1 MKLKFILFASA
12 IAPFVTL
19 PQIGVAADRQSEIVV
34 AQQQPADAG
43 RKDDKR
49 QRPEA
54 KKPAEKK
61 QPTNAAERKPA
72 GNKAAKPAAQN
83 PKPAAPDAKP
93 AAQNARPAARQ
104 PAANRKN
111 DNDKGRK
118 PAAQNIK
125 PAAQPEKPAD
135 RRPADRSKQ
144 PATAQP
150 AQPQQ
155 KPAAPQKPQPA
166 EEKNVRGRPGAPDQQ
181 RQGAQDRP
189 RQGADAQ
196 RNRRIEDLRSER
208 KETREGNR
216 TVIRERSRT
225 IIKESGRTIIRH
237 DEVERFR
244 RGGGT
249 VQVTKRG
256 TETVNTIVRPGGV
269 RIVDVVD
276 TNGRL
281 VRRSRWEN
289 GREVILINNNY
300 GPPRPGFSFIV
311 ALPPPVIRIPREHYI
326 VEADRADRALLYATL
341 IAPPVDRIERPY
353 TLEEIRYSPTVRE
366 RMPRIDLDT
375 VTFDTGS
382 WELTPDQARLL
393 EPIAE
398 AMKQAIQHNPNEIY
412 LIEGHTDAVGSEDDN
427 LSLSDRRAEAV
438 AEVLSESFGIPP
450 ENLTTQGYG
459 EQNLK
464 VPVQGPERRNRRV
477 TVRRI
482 TPLLSGKN

>member
-1 MKLKFILFASA
+1 MKLKFILLAGA
-12 IAPFVTL
+12 IAPFVTV
-19 PQIGVAADRQSEIVV
+19 PQIGVAAERQSDIVV
-34 AQQQPADAG
+34 AQQQPADAK
-43 RKDDKR
+43 RDDEKR
-49 QRPEA
+49 QRPDA
-54 KKPAEKK
+54 KK
-61 QPTNAAERKPA
+61 QPEKRQPANAERKPQEKE
-72 GNKAAKPAAQN
+72 KAAKPAAQ
-83 PKPAAPDAKP
+83 DAKP
-93 AAQNARPAARQ
+93 AAD
-104 PAANRKN
+104 RK
-111 DNDKGRK
+111 DDKDKGRK
-118 PAAQNIK
+118 PAVQNVK
-125 PAAQPEKPAD
+125 PEKPAEKP
-135 RRPADRSKQ
+135 RQ
-144 PATAQP
+144 PAAAKP
-150 AQPQQ
+150 AEQQ
-155 KPAAPQKPQPA
+155 KPAAAQPAQQQKPAAQQKPQPA
-166 EEKNVRGRPGAPDQQ
+166 GDRNAGG
-181 RQGAQDRP
+181 QDRP

-196 RNRRIEDLRSER
+196 RNRRIEDLRKER
-208 KETREGNR
+208 KETHEGNR
-216 TVIRERSRT
+216 TVIRESSRT
-225 IIKESGRTIIRH
+225 IIKENGRTIIRH
-237 DEVERFR
+237 DDVERFR
-244 RGGGT
+244 RSGGN

-256 TETVNTIVRPGGV
+256 SETVNTVVRPGGV

-382 WELTPDQARLL
+382 WELAPDQARLL
-393 EPIAE
+393 EPIAA
-398 AMKQAIQHNPNEIY
+398 AMKQAIDHNPNEIY
-412 LIEGHTDAVGSEDDN
+412 LIEGHTDAVGSEEDN
-427 LSLSDRRAEAV
+427 LSLSDRRAEAI

-464 VPVQGPERRNRRV
+464 VRVQGPERRNRRV

-482 TPLLSGKN
+482 TPLLTGKNQD